1 MDEVVIMIIIATHA
15 LFINGKDVYGPAHA
29 VSLFLNKTRRNHIFI
44 KHSAEGM
51 CLSQIS
57 YYKDGKLYKSEE
69 SGTKR
74 VLPFGVRHLVEFFIS
89 LKVTLAT
96 SGKYEL
102 FVGADP
108 LNAFAGNMLVFIG
121 KVDKT
126 IFLSA
131 DFSLQRFQS
140 KIMSQ
145 IYILLDRAAMFW
157 SAQTWSVS
165 KRILDYRKNRGLS
178 DMKNK
183 ILPNAPFFDDVPRVA
198 YKDIHKHDLVLVSAL
213 KKGIVPF
220 VLLIDAIEQ
229 LSKRIMDTR
238 LLIIGGGSE
247 EKALRDYVLKKKLD
261 YCVKFYGALSHSKMF
276 SVLVK
281 SAIGIAIYE
290 KSDKNHFRYFS
301 DSMRTRDYLAS
312 GLPVFFSGSSGIGSE
327 ILERDAGK
335 IVKLEKKA
343 IIAALEGVLTKQVIY
358 QKLRN
363 NALTLAKEYDTYA
376 LLKKYL
382 AFLD

>member
-1 MDEVVIMIIIATHA
+1 MEEAVTMIIVATHA
-15 LFINGKDVYGPAHA
+15 LFLNGKDVYGPAHA
-29 VSLFLNKTRRNHIFI
+29 VSLFLNKTGRDHIFI

-51 CLSQIS
+51 CLSQIA
-57 YYKDGKLYKSEE
+57 YYKDGKLYKTEE
-69 SGTKR
+69 NGTRKI
-74 VLPFGVRHLVEFFIS
+74 LPFGVRHLIEFFIS
-89 LKVTLAT
+89 LKVALAT
-96 SGKYEL
+96 SSKSEL

-108 LNAFAGNMLVFIG
+108 LNALAGNVLVFIG

-131 DFSLQRFQS
+131 DFSLQRFQG

-145 IYILLDRAAMFW
+145 VYILLDKAAMFW

-165 KRILDYRKNRGLS
+165 KRILNYRKNKGLLGV
-178 DMKNK
+178 KNK
-183 ILPNAPFFDDVPRVA
+183 ILPNAPFFNDVPRVA
-198 YKDIHKHDLVLVSAL
+198 YKDINKHDLVLVSAL

-220 VLLIDAIEQ
+220 VLLIDVIEQ
-229 LSKRIMDTR
+229 LSKRVIDVR

-247 EKALRDYVLKKKLD
+247 ERALRDYVSKKKLD
-261 YCVKFYGALSHSKMF
+261 YCVKFYGALSHDDMF
-276 SVLVK
+276 AVLVK
-281 SAIGIAIYE
+281 SAIGIAVYE
-290 KSDKNHFRYFS
+290 RSDEKHFRYFS

-312 GLPVFFSGSSGIGSE
+312 GLPVFFSGSSSIGSE
-327 ILERDAGK
+327 ILERVAGR
-335 IVKLEKKA
+335 IVKLEKKV
-343 IIAALEGVLTKQVIY
+343 IIAALQEVLTKPTFY
-358 QKLRN
+358 RKLRS

>member
-1 MDEVVIMIIIATHA
+1 MEEVVIMIIIATHA
-15 LFINGKDVYGPAHA
+15 LFLNGKDVYGPAHA
-29 VSLFLNKTRRNHIFI
+29 VSLFLNKTGHDHIFI
-44 KHSAEGM
+44 KHSAEGI
-51 CLSQIS
+51 CLSQIA
-57 YYKDGKLYKSEE
+57 YYKDGKLYKTEE
-69 SGTKR
+69 SGTRKI
-74 VLPFGVRHLVEFFIS
+74 LPFGVRHLVEFVIS
-89 LKVTLAT
+89 SKVVLAT
-96 SGKYEL
+96 SGKSEL

-108 LNAFAGNMLVFIG
+108 LNALAGNIFVFIG

-131 DFSLQRFQS
+131 DFSLQRFKS

-145 IYILLDRAAMFW
+145 IYILLDRVAMFW

-165 KRILDYRKNRGLS
+165 KRILSYRKKKGLL
-178 DMKNK
+178 DEKNK
-183 ILPNAPFFDDVPRVA
+183 ILPNAPFFNDVPRVA

-220 VLLIDAIEQ
+220 TLLIDAIGQ
-229 LSKRIMDTR
+229 LSKRITDVC
-238 LLIIGGGSE
+238 LLIIGGGPE
-247 EKALRDYVLKKKLD
+247 ERALKDYVSKKKLD
-261 YCVKFYGALSHSKMF
+261 YCVKFYGALSHDDMF

-281 SAIGIAIYE
+281 SAIGIAVYE
-290 KSDKNHFRYFS
+290 ECDKKHFRYFS

-312 GLPVFFSGSSGIGSE
+312 GLPVFFSGPSGIGSE
-327 ILERDAGK
+327 ILERDAGR

-343 IIAALEGVLTKQVIY
+343 IIVALQEVLTKPTLY
-358 QKLRN
+358 QRLRN
-363 NALTLAKEYDTYA
+363 NALTLAKEYDTYT